1 MTFEDF
7 GLNPDCNVYK
17 GKTATVI
24 ETGIEKCIEYARE
37 TAKNNSVVFI
47 VDFLGDTLC
56 VVKDGS
62 GNISVSNQ
70 YTTGIY
76 RDSRTRTCRKSNPDA
91 IGEWMLHRVH
101 KYDVESYGVIIENP
115 IGCFHVLK

>member
-7 GLNPDCNVYK
+7 GLNPDCNIYK

-24 ETGIEKCIEYARE
+24 ETGIEKCIEYAKE

-47 VDFLGDTLC
+47 VDIVGNTVC

-62 GNISVSNQ
+62 GNVSNSNQ
-70 YTTGIY
+70 YVTGMY
-76 RDSRTRTCRKSNPDA
+76 YDSSTRRRRTIAKFGP
-91 IGEWMLHRVH
+91 V
-101 KYDVESYGVIIENP
+101 
-115 IGCFHVLK
+115 

>member
-7 GLNPDCNVYK
+7 GLNPDCNIYK

-47 VDFLGDTLC
+47 VDIVGNTVC

-62 GNISVSNQ
+62 GNVSNSNQ
-70 YTTGIY
+70 YVTGMY
-76 RDSRTRTCRKSNPDA
+76 YDSSTRTCRKSNPDA
-91 IGEWMLHRVH
+91 IGSWMAEQVH
-101 KYDVESYGVIIENP
+101 KYDVDYYGIIVENP
-115 IGCFHVLK
+115 YGRFRVLN